1 MDWKRRL
8 VTYQGNQIISRLQA
22 ETDFFHKSGV
32 QRIGLFGSVA
42 RGEDREDS
50 DLDFLVEMEKPT
62 FDRYMDVK
70 LRLEDLFH
78 RRVDL
83 VLSHRLKPR
92 LRQRILAETIY
103 APGL

>member
-1 MDWKRRL
+1 M
-8 VTYQGNQIISRLQA
+8 TYQKNQILDLLHREA
-22 ETDFFHKSGV
+22 VFFHHSGV
-32 QRIGLFGSVA
+32 RRIGLFGSTV

-62 FDRYMDVK
+62 FDSYMDVK

-78 RRVDL
+78 RKVDL

-92 LRQRILAETIY
+92 IRQRILDETVY
-103 APGL
+103 AQGL